1 MERAGDVWVK
11 KGPGGRRICWEGVMR
26 GVTLMEE
33 DGDLMGE
40 CKQ

>member
-11 KGPGGRRICWEGVMR
+11 KEAGGRRICWEGVMG
-26 GVTLMEE
+26 GVTLVAE
-33 DGDLMGE
+33 DGDPMEE